1 VGLFAGILLTYGR
14 RRFMLSITDHL
25 LAIQG

>member
-14 RRFMLSITDHL
+14 RRSMRNITDHL